1 MYTINMLS
9 KADMV
14 KGQGVAS
21 AHDEQVKLA
30 KEVLQGRFEILENS
44 HKGCDITHIHTI
56 NPEFFIRLPFIKHR
70 GMAVGYVHFLPETL
84 ENSIHL
90 PKAAKKIFYKY
101 VLTFYKQMDHLVTVN
116 PYFIDVLEKY
126 GIPREKVSYIP
137 NFVSEEQFYPLSA
150 DEKSTLRE
158 KYHLPKDRFTVLCA
172 GQLQLRKGI
181 MDFFAL
187 AKRMP
192 DVEFIWAGGFSFG
205 KISDGYEEIK
215 KEMEHLPENVRML
228 GLLDRE
234 VMNEV
239 YNMADVMF
247 LPSYEELFPMTILE
261 AMNCRIPILVRD
273 LDIYDNILFDYVQR
287 GQDINEFQSLL
298 QLLNQDKSFYEYA
311 ASCAFEGHEFY
322 SRAHVGQMWA
332 NFYEDT
338 VQAETERA
346 WGFDKRKEAYQ
357 WK

>member
-1 MYTINMLS
+1 
-9 KADMV
+9 
-14 KGQGVAS
+14 
-21 AHDEQVKLA
+21 
-30 KEVLQGRFEILENS
+30 
-44 HKGCDITHIHTI
+44 
-56 NPEFFIRLPFIKHR
+56 
-70 GMAVGYVHFLPETL
+70 
-84 ENSIHL
+84 
-90 PKAAKKIFYKY
+90 
-101 VLTFYKQMDHLVTVN
+101 
-116 PYFIDVLEKY
+116 
-126 GIPREKVSYIP
+126 
-137 NFVSEEQFYPLSA
+137 
-150 DEKSTLRE
+150 
-158 KYHLPKDRFTVLCA
+158 
-172 GQLQLRKGI
+172 

-247 LPSYEELFPMTILE
+247 LPSYEELFPMTMLE

-322 SRAHVGQMWA
+322 SLSLIHILPTAG
-332 NFYEDT
+332 
-338 VQAETERA
+338 
-346 WGFDKRKEAYQ
+346 
-357 WK
+357 